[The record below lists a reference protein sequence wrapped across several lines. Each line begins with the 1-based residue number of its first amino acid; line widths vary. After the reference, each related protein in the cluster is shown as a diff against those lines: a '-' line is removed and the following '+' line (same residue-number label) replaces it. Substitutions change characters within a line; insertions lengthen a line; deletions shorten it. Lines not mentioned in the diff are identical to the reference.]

1 MKQKTF
7 PSELEKISEK
17 MTAVIEYARSQVLAS
32 GFHNLTV
39 EKIAADLHI
48 SKKTLYKQFPTKD
61 KFIESVLMYHYDKI
75 FATVRAV
82 QPDDKQPLNAV
93 VLIVKAV
100 YKHFCVMN
108 PQTIYDV
115 KIHYPQVWK
124 KVDEFRDEVVATLLG
139 SFRKAQQLGFVRND
153 IDVRF
158 AIALILK
165 SVESVFQPEFFLN
178 SSYSIADTI
187 GLYIDLTMNGILTKD
202 TIFNIDR
209 LVKDETNS

>member
-1 MKQKTF
+1 MKQKSF
-7 PSELEKISEK
+7 PSELENISGK
-17 MTAVIEYARSQVLAS
+17 MISVIEYARSQILAS
-32 GFHNLTV
+32 GFRNLSV

-48 SKKTLYKQFPTKD
+48 SKKTIYKRFPTKD
-61 KFIESVLMYHYDKI
+61 KFIEFILLYHYDKI
-75 FATVRAV
+75 FATVRAI

-93 VLIVKAV
+93 VLVVRAV

-124 KVDEFRDEVVATLLG
+124 KIEAFREEIVTTLFG
-139 SFRKAQQLGFVRND
+139 SFKKAQQLGFVRND

-187 GLYIDLTMNGILTKD
+187 GLYIDLTMNGILNKNTNFD
-202 TIFNIDR
+202 IDR
-209 LVKDETNS
+209 LVKNETNS